1 MDSDNKNSELNHLFW
16 KDEILQVLYWMYG
29 EGLGSKVSVAEL
41 KSLLNTPEENLD
53 VHLNILVEDGFLN
66 TIKSDDTVTKYE
78 LSETGRKEG
87 GQRFAGAFQGLQKA
101 GHGECGPDCDC
112 QWEGKDSCQHHIHH
126 ENCNH

>member
-1 MDSDNKNSELNHLFW
+1 MSKDNNHNEINHLFW
-16 KDEILQVLYWMYG
+16 KDEILQVMYWMYG
-29 EGLGSKVSVAEL
+29 EGLGKEVNVSQL
-41 KSLLNTPEENLD
+41 QSLLNTPEENISL
-53 VHLNILVEDGFLN
+53 HLNILVEDGYLN
-66 TIKSDDTVTKYE
+66 RLESPNEESKYK
-78 LSETGRKEG
+78 LSEFGIKEG